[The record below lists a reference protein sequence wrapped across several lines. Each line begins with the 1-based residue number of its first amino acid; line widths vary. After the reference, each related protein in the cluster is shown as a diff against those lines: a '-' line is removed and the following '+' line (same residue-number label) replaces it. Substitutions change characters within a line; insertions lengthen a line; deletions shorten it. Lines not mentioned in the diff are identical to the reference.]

1 MAVGGALRLAAR
13 DFYANSWR
21 LVLVNAALGLVLAIT
36 VFAAVVARPAV
47 VLVVLSGPLAAVLVH
62 CSVTLVREGNLTLAD
77 AFAGLR
83 LHWRRGLGLGA
94 AGLALALLAVLAVRF
109 YSRSPLLWPLAFAT
123 AYLVV
128 LLGIYQVVLWTLAIA
143 EPSRP
148 LRVSLREAAVLVAR
162 RPGSALGLGLA
173 LLFLNVVGVAAAV
186 MPFLTLT
193 IAYSFV
199 AAAHFALP
207 APIPEDRS

>member
-1 MAVGGALRLAAR
+1 
-13 DFYANSWR
+13 
-21 LVLVNAALGLVLAIT
+21 
-36 VFAAVVARPAV
+36 
-47 VLVVLSGPLAAVLVH
+47 
-62 CSVTLVREGNLTLAD
+62 
-77 AFAGLR
+77 
-83 LHWRRGLGLGA
+83 
-94 AGLALALLAVLAVRF
+94 
-109 YSRSPLLWPLAFAT
+109 
-123 AYLVV
+123 

-162 RPGSALGLGLA
+162 RPGPALRLGLA

>member
-1 MAVGGALRLAAR
+1 MRAGAALRLALR

-21 LVLVNAALGLVLAIT
+21 LVIVNAALGLVLAVA

-47 VLVVLSGPLAAVLVH
+47 VLVVLAGPLAAALVH
-62 CSVTLVREGNLTLAD
+62 CSVTLVRDGSVTFAD
-77 AFAGLR
+77 ARSGLR

-94 AGLALALLAVLAVRF
+94 AGLVLVLLAFVAVRF

-143 EPSRP
+143 EPSRS
-148 LRVSLREAAVLVAR
+148 LRASLREAAVLVAR
-162 RPGSALGLGLA
+162 RPGSAFLLGLA
-173 LLFLNVVGVAAAV
+173 LLLLNVAGVAAAV

-207 APIPEDRS
+207 APTPEERF